1 MPNADRIISLLAAA
15 ALLASASAAQ
25 ANCKLLLDAMD
36 KLGKQ
41 SRVASYDVEH
51 PEQRLS
57 GEPDM
62 VLVGKVVYDRSSG
75 RWERIETDGVHPM
88 IAAMRQKERS
98 GGMQCVN
105 VGSGPYRGST
115 VTKIRAENPSV
126 QKKNRLVH
134 ILWIDQGSGLPLYQ
148 EAVGHPGGSAIVYG
162 DAVKVP
168 VVGK

>member
-1 MPNADRIISLLAAA
+1 MPSADRIMPLLAAA
-15 ALLASASAAQ
+15 VLLASASTAQ
-25 ANCKLLLDAMD
+25 ANCKLLFDAME
-36 KLGKQ
+36 KLARQ
-41 SRVASYDVEH
+41 SRVASYDVQN

-57 GEPDM
+57 GEPEI
-62 VLVGKVVYDRSSG
+62 VLIGKVVYDRMSG
-75 RWERIETDGVHPM
+75 RWERNETDGVHPM
-88 IAAMRQKERS
+88 VAHMRQQERS

-105 VGSGPYRGST
+105 LGSGTYRGSK

-134 ILWIDQGSGLPLYQ
+134 ILWIDQDSGLPLYQ

-162 DAVKVP
+162 DAVKTP